1 MKKEYLIVTTV
12 GLLLF
17 AQALDYFSGFVRLNI
32 LNPTQFLNPEILKHY
47 PMTAVS
53 IFSRAFGLML
63 FISLI
68 LSLISKKY
76 FQKVIISLILAF
88 IAEIYAFQQLAT
100 GAKMTTTVWTLSIS
114 YAGAMMIIP
123 IIIFIVLGIIE
134 FLIPQPKNTTTFPNT
149 EENKPKDTTSVLNP

>member
-1 MKKEYLIVTTV
+1 M

-32 LNPTQFLNPEILKHY
+32 LNPIQFLNPEILKHY

-63 FISLI
+63 FVSLI

-76 FQKVIISLILAF
+76 FQKVIISLILSF
-88 IAEIYAFQQLAT
+88 VAEIYAFQQLAT
-100 GAKMTTTVWTLSIS
+100 GAKITTTIWTLSIS
-114 YAGAMMIIP
+114 YAGALMILP
-123 IIIFIVLGIIE
+123 IIVFLFSAVIA
-134 FLIPQPKNTTTFPNT
+134 FLIPQSKQTADFPKKEQSPEDNNS
-149 EENKPKDTTSVLNP
+149 SVLDPS